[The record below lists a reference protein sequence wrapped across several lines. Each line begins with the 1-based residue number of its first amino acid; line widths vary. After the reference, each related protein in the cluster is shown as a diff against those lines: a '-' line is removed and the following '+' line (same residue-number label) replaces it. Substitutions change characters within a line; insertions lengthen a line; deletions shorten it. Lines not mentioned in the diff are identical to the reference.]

1 MKFIYTLTLVCFSSI
16 ALKAQTQIPH
26 PAIKQFLIDM
36 NDDSV
41 LNNLKEL
48 SGEKTC
54 IVKGKT
60 TTIKNRVSKN
70 GNDLAADYLRERLE
84 AYGFTVTDQK
94 YSTGGRNIFAEQKG
108 EVYPDKKFIIGA
120 HYDSMA
126 DYCADDN
133 ASGCSTVLE
142 VIRVL
147 SKHKFKYTI
156 VYGFWDEEEL
166 GLLGSAYYAK
176 LVKKNNENIMGA
188 INMDMIAYDNNND
201 SKFEI
206 HTKAGSS
213 LALSDKIQ
221 QINTSYA
228 FKLSPIVKNPGTDRS
243 DHASFWTQGYPAIHF
258 GEAFFS
264 GDGNPQ
270 YHKSTDRINILN
282 LPYYYQLSRL
292 GMSTMATLAEPY
304 DVTGIDDNV
313 VVDKIKLQAY
323 PNPARES
330 VTINYEL
337 QETTAL
343 QIRLYNPLNE
353 AAEVIINQTESAG
366 IQQHNINT
374 SKLASGIYFIVIT
387 TPSQTH
393 SSKIIIEK

>member
-1 MKFIYTLTLVCFSSI
+1 MKFIYTFTLVCLYCI
-16 ALKAQTQIPH
+16 TLKAQTPH

-36 NDDSV
+36 QDDSV

-54 IVKGKT
+54 MVKGKS

-70 GNDLAADYLRERLE
+70 GNDLAADYIRERME

-94 YSTGGRNIFAEQKG
+94 YSTGGRNLFAEQKG
-108 EVYPDKKFIIGA
+108 ALYPDKKFVIGA

-133 ASGCSTVLE
+133 ASGCATVLE
-142 VIRVL
+142 VMRIL

-156 VYGFWDEEEL
+156 VYGFWDEEEQ

-188 INMDMIAYDNNND
+188 LNMDMIAYDSND
-201 SKFEI
+201 DTKFEI
-206 HTKAGSS
+206 HTKAGGS
-213 LALSDKIQ
+213 LTMSDKIQ
-221 QINTSYA
+221 QINTAYA

-270 YHKSTDRINILN
+270 YHKSTDRISLLN
-282 LPYYYQLSRL
+282 LPYFYQLSRL
-292 GMSTMATLAEPY
+292 GMSAIATFAEPY
-304 DVTGIDDNV
+304 DATGINDVAFVDN
-313 VVDKIKLQAY
+313 IKLAVY
-323 PNPARES
+323 PNPAKES

-337 QETTAL
+337 TETTAL

-353 AAEVIINQTESAG
+353 SAEIIINETAQAG
-366 IQQHNINT
+366 MQQHTVNT
-374 SKLASGIYFIVIT
+374 DQLASGIYFIVIT
-387 TPSQTH
+387 TPSQTY
-393 SSKIIIEK
+393 SRKVVIEK

>member
-1 MKFIYTLTLVCFSSI
+1 MKFIYTCTLVCLYCI
-16 ALKAQTQIPH
+16 TLKAQIPH
-26 PAIKQFLIDM
+26 PAITQFLADM
-36 NDDSV
+36 QDDSV
-41 LNNLKEL
+41 LNNLKEI

-54 IVKGKT
+54 MVKGKS
-60 TTIKNRVSKN
+60 TTIKNRVSKS

-94 YSTGGRNIFAEQKG
+94 YSTGGRNIFAEQRG
-108 EVYPDKKFIIGA
+108 MLYPEKKFVIGA
-120 HYDSMA
+120 HYDSTA

-133 ASGCSTVLE
+133 ASGCATILE
-142 VIRVL
+142 VVRIL

-176 LVKKNNENIMGA
+176 QVKKNNDNIMGA
-188 INMDMIAYDNNND
+188 LNMDMIAYDSND
-201 SKFEI
+201 DTKFEI
-206 HTKAGSS
+206 HTKAGGS
-213 LALSDKIQ
+213 LAMSDKIQ
-221 QINTSYA
+221 QINTGYA

-270 YHKSTDRINILN
+270 YHKSTDRISILN

-292 GMSTMATLAEPY
+292 GLSAIATFAEPY
-304 DVTGIDDNV
+304 DVTGIDTEELAG
-313 VVDKIKLQAY
+313 KIKLQAY

-337 QETTAL
+337 QEATAL

-353 AAEVIINQTESAG
+353 SAEVILNETAQAG
-366 IQQHNINT
+366 MQQHVINT
-374 SKLASGIYFIVIT
+374 DKLASGIYFIVIT
-387 TPSQTH
+387 TNSQTY
-393 SSKIIIEK
+393 SSKIVIEK